1 MGITNDTKASSH
13 SRFGG
18 KEDCSQPFRET
29 GWYMESKGPSPNQY
43 GPPVWKKSQIG
54 YAESETDVKIREQVN
69 NTSVLS
75 IKKSNEDSGLKG
87 LAKLDSY
94 CSDKFILMLF

>member
-1 MGITNDTKASSH
+1 MGITNDTKASSDLW
-13 SRFGG
+13 SG

-43 GPPVWKKSQIG
+43 CPPVWKKSQIG
-54 YAESETDVKIREQVN
+54 YAESEADIKIREQVN

-75 IKKSNEDSGLKG
+75 IKKSKEVSGLKG